1 MTRWRLFALS
11 AALVAVLS
19 GCRAFFPGGG
29 PAFPQVSSPSPE
41 PSVTVAPPLETD
53 GDPIVAVVDR
63 VRPAVVN
70 VRSDFGGDQGGE
82 GTGFII
88 GPDGVIVTNAHVV
101 QGALRITIITSGGDR
116 FAARPLGGDGLADLA
131 VLKIDGQDLPSV
143 DLGDSDRLKLGET
156 VVALGFALGLEGGP
170 SVTSGIVSATG
181 RTIRARGGGGAR
193 YEDMIQTDAAINPGN
208 SGGPLVDL
216 SGRVVGINTA
226 GVPAG
231 QGENIGFAI
240 AINRARPV
248 IEHAVENP
256 EEPVAFLGVSTSDV
270 TPEVATARGLSV
282 TEGAYVEEV
291 VEGGPSEEAG
301 VQVGD
306 VIRSLAGQAVAD
318 SNDVLDRLLEHEP
331 GEEVSVTVVRGDDS
345 LQIDVTLG
353 TRAFPLD

>member
-1 MTRWRLFALS
+1 MNRSRLFVLSTAL
-11 AALVAVLS
+11 LAVLS
-19 GCRAFFPGGG
+19 GCRAFPAGGG

-41 PSVTVAPPLETD
+41 PSPTVAPPLETD
-53 GDPIVAVVDR
+53 GEPIVAVVDR

-70 VRSDFGGDQGGE
+70 VRSDFGGGDGGE
-82 GTGFII
+82 GTGFLIR
-88 GPDGVIVTNAHVV
+88 PDGVIVTNAHVV
-101 QGALRITIITSGGDR
+101 QGALRITIITAEGDR
-116 FAARPLGGDGLADLA
+116 FTARPLGGDGSADLA
-131 VLKIDGQDLPSV
+131 VLKVEARGLPTV
-143 DLGDSDRLKLGET
+143 GLGDSDRLKLGET

-181 RTIRARGGGGAR
+181 RTIQARGGGGAR

-270 TPEVATARGLSV
+270 TPEVAAARGLSV

-301 VQVGD
+301 LQVGD
-306 VIRSLAGQAVAD
+306 VILSLAGEEVAD

-331 GEEVSVTVVRGDDS
+331 GDEVSVTVVRGDEN
-345 LQIDVTLG
+345 LEIGVTLG
-353 TRAFPLD
+353 TRVFPLD

>member
-1 MTRWRLFALS
+1 MTRLRLFALS
-11 AALVAVLS
+11 AAVLVALS
-19 GCRAFFPGGG
+19 GCRSFPGGG
-29 PAFPQVSSPSPE
+29 GPVFPQVSSPSSE
-41 PSVTVAPPLETD
+41 PPSPAASPLETD
-53 GDPIVAVVDR
+53 GDPIVAVVDQ

-70 VRSDFGGDQGGE
+70 VRSDFGGGQGGE

-88 GPDGVIVTNAHVV
+88 RPDGVIVTNSHVV
-101 QGALRITIITSGGDR
+101 QGAIRIAIITSGGDR
-116 FAARPLGGDGLADLA
+116 FTARPLGGDDSADLA
-131 VLKIDGQDLPSV
+131 ILKIEAEDLPTV

-181 RTIRARGGGGAR
+181 RTIRAGAGQSR

-216 SGRVVGINTA
+216 SGQVVGINTA

-240 AINRARPV
+240 AINRARP
-248 IEHAVENP
+248 IIDHAVENP
-256 EEPVAFLGVSTSDV
+256 EQPVAFLGVTTSDV
-270 TPEVATARGLSV
+270 TPERAAAEGLSV

-291 VEGGPSEEAG
+291 VEGGPSEAAG
-301 VQVGD
+301 LQVGD
-306 VIRSLAGQAVAD
+306 VIVSLAGDAVAD
-318 SNDVLDRLLEHEP
+318 SGDVLDRLLEHEP
-331 GEEVSVTVVRGDDS
+331 GEEVPVTVVRDGEN

-353 TRAFPLD
+353 TRVFPLD

>member
-1 MTRWRLFALS
+1 MTRLRLFALS
-11 AALVAVLS
+11 AVVLAALS
-19 GCRAFFPGGG
+19 GCRSLPGRTPSFP
-29 PAFPQVSSPSPE
+29 PLSSPSPD
-41 PSVTVAPPLETD
+41 PAVTAAPPIETD
-53 GDPIVAVVDR
+53 GDPIVGVVEH

-70 VRSDFGGDQGGE
+70 VRSDYGGGDGAE

-88 GPDGVIVTNAHVV
+88 QDDGVIVTNSHVV

-116 FAARPLGGDGLADLA
+116 FTARPLGGDASADLA
-131 VLKIDGQDLPSV
+131 VLKIDAQDLPTV
-143 DLGDSDRLKLGET
+143 GLGDSDRLQLGET

-216 SGRVVGINTA
+216 SGQVVGINTA

-240 AINRARPV
+240 AINRARP
-248 IEHAVENP
+248 IIDHAVENP
-256 EEPVAFLGVSTSDV
+256 EEPVAFLGVSTADV
-270 TPEVATARGLSV
+270 TPERAAAEGLSV
-282 TEGAYVEEV
+282 TEGALVVQV
-291 VEGGPSEEAG
+291 VEGGPAEAAG
-301 VQVGD
+301 LQVGD
-306 VIRSLAGQAVAD
+306 VIVALAGEAVAD

-331 GEEVSVTVVRGDDS
+331 GQEVSVTVVRDGEN

-353 TRAFPLD
+353 TRVFPLD